1 MYNFACRLS
10 LNYCNQYSLILRKVF
25 KIGSSAMFFNHQRE
39 MIVWVESESWDH
51 PKTSSP
57 CSCLC
62 VVLRSVCA
70 FIIGSCKW
78 SHSHTPRH
86 IRISSDWSTLRRAR
100 TTCVQTNENAA
111 LFPASNKRGR
121 KAIFTT
127 QNVFFPLTYIYSE
140 ERNLRAVLL
149 FWFLPLYFIFLI
161 LPLISFISKVATIY
175 SLYVVHFF
183 LWFFKKYV

>member
-121 KAIFTT
+121 KSHFHNTEC
-127 QNVFFPLTYIYSE
+127 FFPFNIYLFWGKKFKSGF
-140 ERNLRAVLL
+140 AVLVFASL
-149 FWFLPLYFIFLI
+149 FHFPYTPSHLFYF
-161 LPLISFISKVATIY
+161 
-175 SLYVVHFF
+175 
-183 LWFFKKYV
+183 